1 MSFHVKE
8 AASDAAH
15 QLATNPKAQG
25 AISAG
30 LTALGGYNFIEAAT
44 SVLSLVSLV
53 IGICVGIYAIVNAR
67 KASQK
72 ADKEL
77 ILLDLQLTAAV
88 IKRTSDEKDI
98 NNASTKEAS
107 HETHR

>member
-1 MSFHVKE
+1 MSLHVKE

-15 QLATNPKAQG
+15 QFATNPKAQG

-30 LTALGGYNFIEAAT
+30 LTALGGYSFIEAAT
-44 SVLSLVSLV
+44 SLLSLLSLVV
-53 IGICVGIYAIVNAR
+53 GICVGIYAIVNAR

-77 ILLDLQLTAAV
+77 ILLDMQLMA
-88 IKRTSDEKDI
+88 
-98 NNASTKEAS
+98 EAI
-107 HETHR
+107 RQADKK

>member
-1 MSFHVKE
+1 MSLHVKE

-15 QLATNPKAQG
+15 QFATNPKAQG

-30 LTALGGYNFIEAAT
+30 LTALGGYSFIEAAT
-44 SVLSLVSLV
+44 SLLSLVSLV
-53 IGICVGIYAIVNAR
+53 VGICVGIYAIVNAR

-77 ILLDLQLTAAV
+77 ILLDMQLMA
-88 IKRTSDEKDI
+88 
-98 NNASTKEAS
+98 EAI
-107 HETHR
+107 RQADKK

>member
-1 MSFHVKE
+1 MSLHVKE

-15 QLATNPKAQG
+15 QFATNPKAQG

-30 LTALGGYNFIEAAT
+30 LTALGGYSFIEAAT
-44 SVLSLVSLV
+44 SLLSLISLV
-53 IGICVGIYAIVNAR
+53 VGICVGIYAIVNAR

-77 ILLDLQLTAAV
+77 ILLDMQLMA
-88 IKRTSDEKDI
+88 
-98 NNASTKEAS
+98 EAI
-107 HETHR
+107 RQADKK